1 MNNFRFPAILF
12 IVGTLVVVL
21 GAFLKIVGNGGV
33 ALAVSADCRNDGY
46 RCIGRNVFLQP
57 HKETSIKTRPNEYKT
72 CSIVT

>member
-33 ALAVSADCRNDGY
+33 LSQSLLIVGMTGTYVSVVMFFYNLIRKH
-46 RCIGRNVFLQP
+46 Q
-57 HKETSIKTRPNEYKT
+57 
-72 CSIVT
+72 

>member
-33 ALAVSADCRNDGY
+33 LSQSLLIVEMTATTVSVVMFFYNLIRKH
-46 RCIGRNVFLQP
+46 Q
-57 HKETSIKTRPNEYKT
+57 
-72 CSIVT
+72 

>member
-33 ALAVSADCRNDGY
+33 LSQSLLIVGMTATSVSVVMFFYNLIRKH
-46 RCIGRNVFLQP
+46 Q
-57 HKETSIKTRPNEYKT
+57 
-72 CSIVT
+72 

>member
-33 ALAVSADCRNDGY
+33 LSQSLLIVGMTATAVSVAMFFYNLIRKH
-46 RCIGRNVFLQP
+46 Q
-57 HKETSIKTRPNEYKT
+57 
-72 CSIVT
+72 

>member
-33 ALAVSADCRNDGY
+33 LSQSLLIAGMTATAVSVVMFFYNLIRKH
-46 RCIGRNVFLQP
+46 Q
-57 HKETSIKTRPNEYKT
+57 
-72 CSIVT
+72 

>member
-33 ALAVSADCRNDGY
+33 LSQSLLIVGMTATCR
-46 RCIGRNVFLQP
+46 IGRNVFLQP

>member
-33 ALAVSADCRNDGY
+33 LSQSLLIVRMTATAVS
-46 RCIGRNVFLQP
+46 
-57 HKETSIKTRPNEYKT
+57 
-72 CSIVT
+72 IVMFFYNLIRKHQ

>member
-33 ALAVSADCRNDGY
+33 LSQS
-46 RCIGRNVFLQP
+46 LL
-57 HKETSIKTRPNEYKT
+57 
-72 CSIVT
+72 IVGMFFYNLIRKHQ